1 MALQKPNHAVRLVPN
16 GQVYKQIF
24 DAEVQLVKSLKKN
37 EEARIH
43 RENTKI
49 LESNVNRNNGNHC
62 N

>member
-1 MALQKPNHAVRLVPN
+1 MALQKPNHTVRLVPN